1 MGCSRFRLYVCD
13 DSLGAFNMLSL
24 LVIGVISFGVALGV
38 YIIKSKRI
46 KEREQ
51 QESDW
56 EYLLKTGDDAGYK
69 RRAKK

>member
-1 MGCSRFRLYVCD
+1 
-13 DSLGAFNMLSL
+13 MLSL